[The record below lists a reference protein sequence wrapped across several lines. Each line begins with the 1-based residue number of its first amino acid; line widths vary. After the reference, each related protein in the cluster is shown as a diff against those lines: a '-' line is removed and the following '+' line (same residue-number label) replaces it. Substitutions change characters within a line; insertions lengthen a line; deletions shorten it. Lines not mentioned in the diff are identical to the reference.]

1 MSTITLKKQLHKA
14 IDETPDSVFL
24 EAIYLLFKQYNGK
37 NIFDFKLSVK
47 DKAILEE
54 QKRLHNEGKSK
65 SYTVAEVRK
74 RAIARLKK

>member
-1 MSTITLKKQLHKA
+1 MTTITLKKQLHKA

-37 NIFDFKLSVK
+37 NILDYELSAK
-47 DKAILEE
+47 DKAVLDE
-54 QKRLHNEGKSK
+54 QKRMHNEGKTK
-65 SYTVAEVRK
+65 SYSVAEVRK